1 MAKRYDEA
9 GHRFGRVLHRQ
20 RRMSGMTQDRLSR
33 ALGISSSYLS
43 NIERGR
49 KPPTGQLLAAMDSAL
64 DTGGKLARLWEE
76 LSDNG
81 QPAWLGVLADLER
94 EATMILECQTH
105 VIPPLLQTE
114 AYAHKIATDVA
125 PWSTDGEIHASIATK
140 LERGRWF
147 ANSAIP
153 VFWAVIEETV
163 IRRRIG
169 SDAVM
174 REQLAHVVEKVR
186 SGRLK
191 MQVIPLQNTSHPTLS
206 GSFKIIS
213 TQASPDVVYA
223 ESIHSGQIV
232 DDPTHVANYRLLYG
246 AIQASALS
254 PEQSLQLI
262 EEELE
267 GLSGEQ

>member
-1 MAKRYDEA
+1 MTKKYDEA
-9 GHRFGRVLHRQ
+9 GQRFGRVLHRQ
-20 RRMSGMTQDRLSR
+20 RRMTGMTQERLSR
-33 ALGISSSYLS
+33 TLGISSSYLS

-49 KPPTGQLLAAMDSAL
+49 KPPTGQLLAAMDHAL
-64 DTGGKLARLWEE
+64 ETGGKLTRLWEE

-125 PWSTDGEIHASIATK
+125 PWSTDGEIQASIAAK
-140 LERGRWF
+140 MERGRWF

-153 VFWAVIEETV
+153 VYWAVIEETV
-163 IRRRIG
+163 IRRRVG
-169 SDAVM
+169 SYTIM
-174 REQLAHVVEKVR
+174 REQLAYVLEKVR
-186 SGRLK
+186 SARVKL
-191 MQVIPLQNTSHPTLS
+191 QVIPLENASHPTLS

-213 TQASPDVVYA
+213 TESSPDVVYA

-232 DDPTHVANYRLLYG
+232 DDPAYVANYRLLYG
-246 AIQASALS
+246 AIQASALP
-254 PEQSLQLI
+254 PEPSLRLI

-267 GLSGEQ
+267 GLPDEQ